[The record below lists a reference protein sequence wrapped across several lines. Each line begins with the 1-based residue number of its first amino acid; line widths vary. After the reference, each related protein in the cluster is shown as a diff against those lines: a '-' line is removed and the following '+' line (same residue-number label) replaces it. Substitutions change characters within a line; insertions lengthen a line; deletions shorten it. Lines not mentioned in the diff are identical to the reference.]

1 MTETIIKTENLTKT
15 YSGSNVKAVDNLNI
29 DIMKGEIYGLL
40 GPNGAGKTTT
50 ISMLSTRV
58 APSGGKAI
66 VAGYDIVRESL
77 KVRKVIGVVPQ
88 DLTTDEDLSGYE
100 NLMMVASFYDVNKNK
115 AKEKAEQLLKL
126 VDLEEAAAKHVKTY
140 SGGMR
145 KRLELIVGLI
155 NEPEI
160 LFLDEPTL
168 GLDVQTRSQMWKY
181 IRDIQEKLD
190 VTIILTSHYLDEIDA
205 LSSRV
210 TIIDHGKVLVTGT
223 SEELKAK
230 LKGDIIMMTF
240 KTQEEAEKIKEYPN
254 LVDAK
259 DNGPKSVRLKVQDS
273 DRELPNVIDFISK
286 NQLSLTR
293 MTVQKPSLDDVFLE
307 YTGKGIRDAEGGG
320 EFRQTMFNMKRL
332 RR

>member
-29 DIMKGEIYGLL
+29 EIMKGEIYGLL

>member
-1 MTETIIKTENLTKT
+1 MTEIIIKTENLTKT

>member
-29 DIMKGEIYGLL
+29 EIMKGEIYGLL

-66 VAGYDIVRESL
+66 VAGYDIIKDSL

-115 AKEKAEQLLKL
+115 AKEKAAQLLRL
-126 VDLEEAAAKHVKTY
+126 VDLEEAANKHVKTY

-240 KTQEEAEKIKEYPN
+240 KTQEEAEKIKEFPN
-254 LVDAK
+254 LVDVK

-273 DRELPNVIDFISK
+273 DRELPNVIEFISK

-320 EFRQTMFNMKRL
+320 EFRQTMFNMRRL

>member
-1 MTETIIKTENLTKT
+1 MTEKIIKTENLTKT

-29 DIMKGEIYGLL
+29 EIMKGEIYGLL

-66 VAGYDIVRESL
+66 VAGYDIIKDSL

-115 AKEKAEQLLKL
+115 AKEKAAQLLRL
-126 VDLEEAAAKHVKTY
+126 VDLEEAANKHVKTY

-240 KTQEEAEKIKEYPN
+240 KTQEEAEKIKEFPN
-254 LVDAK
+254 LVDVK

-273 DRELPNVIDFISK
+273 DRELPNVIEFISK

-320 EFRQTMFNMKRL
+320 EFRQTMFNMRRL

>member
-29 DIMKGEIYGLL
+29 EIMKGEIYGLL

-58 APSGGKAI
+58 APSGGRAI
-66 VAGYDIVRESL
+66 VAGYDIIKDSL

-115 AKEKAEQLLKL
+115 AKEKAAQLLRL
-126 VDLEEAAAKHVKTY
+126 VDLEEAANKHVKTY

-240 KTQEEAEKIKEYPN
+240 KTQEEAEKIKEFPN
-254 LVDAK
+254 LVDVK

-273 DRELPNVIDFISK
+273 DRELPNVIEFISK

-320 EFRQTMFNMKRL
+320 EFRQTMFNMRRL

>member
-1 MTETIIKTENLTKT
+1 METIIKTEGLTKQ
-15 YSGSNVKAVDNLNI
+15 YSGSKVKAVDNLNI
-29 DIMKGEIYGLL
+29 DIYKGEIYGLL

-50 ISMLSTRV
+50 ISMLATRI
-58 APSGGKAI
+58 APTSGKAKI
-66 VAGYDIVRESL
+66 AGLDIVHDSL
-77 KVRKVIGVVPQ
+77 KVRRIIGVVPQ

-100 NLMMVASFYDVNKNK
+100 NMMMVADFYDVNRSDARK
-115 AKEKAEQLLKL
+115 KAEQLFHL
-126 VDLEEAAAKHVKTY
+126 VDLQDAAGKLVKTY

-155 NEPEI
+155 NEPQI

-168 GLDVQTRSQMWKY
+168 GLDVQTRTQMWKY
-181 IRDIQEKLD
+181 IREVQKKLE

-230 LKGDIIMMTF
+230 LKGDIIIMSF
-240 KTQEEAEKIKEYPN
+240 KDQEEAEKMKQYPN
-254 LVDAK
+254 LIDVK
-259 DNGPKSVRLKVQDS
+259 DSNPKTIRMKVQDS
-273 DRELPNVIDFISK
+273 DQELPAIIGYISENK
-286 NQLSLTR
+286 LSPTR

-307 YTGKGIRDAEGGG
+307 YTGKGIREEEGGDG
-320 EFRQTMFNMKRL
+320 VRQQMFNLRRL

>member
-1 MTETIIKTENLTKT
+1 MSETIIKTENLTKV
-15 YSGSNVKAVDNLNI
+15 YGGSSVKAVDNLNI
-29 DIMKGEIYGLL
+29 EIKKGEIYGLL

-50 ISMLSTRV
+50 ISMLATRV
-58 APSGGKAI
+58 APSSGKAI
-66 VAGYDIVRESL
+66 VAGYDIIKESL
-77 KVRKVIGVVPQ
+77 KVRKAIGVVPQ
-88 DLTTDEDLSGYE
+88 DLTTDEDLTGYE
-100 NLMMVASFYDVNKNK
+100 NLMMVASFYDVNKTR
-115 AKEKAEQLLKL
+115 AKEKAGELLRL
-126 VDLEEAAAKHVKTY
+126 VDLEEAAGKPVKTY

-155 NEPEI
+155 NDPII

-181 IRDIQEKLD
+181 IRDIQEKLN
-190 VTIILTSHYLDEIDA
+190 VTIILTSHYLEEIDA
-205 LSSRV
+205 LSQRI

-240 KTQEEAEKIKEYPN
+240 KTQEEAEKIKEMPN
-254 LVDAK
+254 IIDAK
-259 DNGPKSVRLKVQDS
+259 DNGPQSVRLKVQDS
-273 DRELPNVIDFISK
+273 DRELPDVIAFISR
-286 NQLSLTR
+286 NGLSLTR

-307 YTGKGIRDAEGGG
+307 YTGKGIREAEGSGDL
-320 EFRQTMFNMKRL
+320 RQTMFNMRRL

>member
-66 VAGYDIVRESL
+66 VAGYDNVRESL